1 MARPG
6 GCAAEARVTKWKTP
20 NSAIKG
26 KINKTPPPVVVVTR
40 SIYAI
45 QCLWQCSMAN
55 RRRRR
60 PSISLTLPFAGV
72 VVALIACGS
81 FVPATALMN
90 AGNSKQRRSARLSA
104 IEGSESHDS
113 HERDGRR

>member
-6 GCAAEARVTKWKTP
+6 CCAAEARATKWKTP

-26 KINKTPPPVVVVTR
+26 KINKTPPPVVTR

-45 QCLWQCSMAN
+45 KCLWQCSMAN

-60 PSISLTLPFAGV
+60 PSISLTFPFVGV
-72 VVALIACGS
+72 VVAVLACGS
-81 FVPATALMN
+81 LVPATALMN
-90 AGNSKQRRSARLSA
+90 AGNPKQRRSARLSG

-113 HERDGRR
+113 HESDGRR